1 MVRALQALKSPSGL
15 SLHHLLRSGSL
26 WQERAKAL
34 QFAGTSGKDPSV
46 SAVERERSVPVGL
59 AGFEKMTI
67 TNPPTLISEEQ
78 RA

>member
-1 MVRALQALKSPSGL
+1 MAERAK
-15 SLHHLLRSGSL
+15 
-26 WQERAKAL
+26 AKAL
-34 QFAGTSGKDPSV
+34 QFAGTSGKGSECQRCGEGAL
-46 SAVERERSVPVGL
+46 STSEGL